1 MRFALLFL
9 ALLAPCVPCAAQQVR
24 PYLYGGFA
32 PSNAGYV
39 WHAEIAGT
47 GLDFQSKHVL
57 GTAEIWVDN
66 AHKVG
71 TNFGYDFGWKVY
83 GFYKFNNNWF
93 AGGGFRW
100 SEYKESRFTKQSSR
114 PVLGLG
120 KDIKTDEVRLQGLYV
135 FRGDD
140 TLNGLQGPELSLWI
154 PSPSRKSRHF
164 FWRQTLGAYSFHN
177 VGTSNRGTCAFAQET
192 IMWRF

>member
-1 MRFALLFL
+1 MKNALLFL
-9 ALLAPCVPCAAQQVR
+9 ALMVPCSAQQVR
-24 PYLYGGFA
+24 PYLYGGFS

-39 WHAEIAGT
+39 WHSEVAGT
-47 GLDFQSKHVL
+47 GLNLESKHVL
-57 GTAEIWVDN
+57 GTAEIWADN

-71 TNFGYDFGWKVY
+71 ANYGYDFGWKLY

-100 SEYKESRFTKQSSR
+100 SEYKEPRFTKQSSR

-120 KDIKTDEVRLQGLYV
+120 KDIGKDQVRLYGLYV

-140 TLNGLQGPELSLWI
+140 MQNGLQGPEMSIWL
-154 PSPSRKSRHF
+154 PSPSRHAHF

-177 VGTSNRGTCAFAQET
+177 VGTTNRGTAAFAQET
-192 IMWRF
+192 IMYRF